1 MNAAYQKLCARLMMA
16 GVPDARFDAA
26 QLYTFVTGRDHRLD
40 DGPNAEEASR
50 LQVLAARAAN
60 PCNTCWGSGTF
71 WTLPSRSAAACFAP
85 VPTARSSARPPLNC

>member
-40 DGPNAEEASR
+40 DGPTAEEASR
-50 LQVLAARAAN
+50 LQVLAEAPRGPRTPAIPAGEWGFLDFYPQGRPRRA
-60 PCNTCWGSGTF
+60 
-71 WTLPSRSAAACFAP
+71 
-85 VPTARSSARPPLNC
+85 VPPG